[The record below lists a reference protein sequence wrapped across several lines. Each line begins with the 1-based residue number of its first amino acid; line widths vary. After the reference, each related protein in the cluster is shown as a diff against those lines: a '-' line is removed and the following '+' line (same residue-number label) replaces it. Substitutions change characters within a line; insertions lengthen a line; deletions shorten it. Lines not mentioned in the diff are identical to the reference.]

1 MWKAPLCEMHGR
13 SYSSLWSRAVA
24 TVKGDWFMDNLAVL
38 SLLALAPILVVGVL
52 LAGFR
57 WPAKYAM
64 PIGYVLAV
72 LVALLVWKMDFT
84 GILAA
89 SLEGL
94 IVAATLLYIV
104 FGALLL
110 LSTLTIGGAMASIRA
125 GFNNISADRRV
136 QAIIIGWLFGS
147 FIEGASGFGTPAAVV
162 APLLLAMGFP
172 AMAAVMVGL
181 IIQST
186 PVSFGAVGTPILVG
200 VTNGLGGD
208 PAVEERIAVL
218 GLTMPEFV
226 SNIGFQVAAIHA
238 IVGIL
243 IPLILVC
250 MLTGFFGPERRFRDG
265 LAVWP
270 FAIYASLAM
279 TVPYVIV
286 ARVLGPEFP
295 SLFGGL
301 LGLMLV
307 MFTSSKG
314 FLMPKDTFDF
324 GPRSSWS
331 DRWMGTIEPS
341 EATDSRTHMSIIS
354 AWSPYV
360 LMAVLLVGTR
370 VIAPLKEFLTGIQIP
385 FENIL
390 GTGITT
396 NVQPFYS
403 PAFLMIL
410 AAVFGYLL
418 HRMSGKQIAETLK
431 VSGRQLAGT
440 AVALLFA
447 VPLVRVLIQSGP
459 DLNASGL
466 SSMPVTLAE
475 GAAAISGVSWPVI
488 APFIGALGA
497 FVAGSNTV
505 SNLTFA
511 QFQFS
516 TGVAIGVP
524 PEQVVAAQAV
534 GGAGG
539 NPIAIHNIVA
549 ASATVGLLG
558 REGDLLRKTIL
569 VTLYYCLAAG
579 AVASLFIFGFGLNLG
594 TFVLAA
600 LLIGLVFLARWMM
613 RFQGKDALSR
623 VGGDSSRADDDD
635 VDTRDRV

>member
-1 MWKAPLCEMHGR
+1 MVREDQIL
-13 SYSSLWSRAVA
+13 
-24 TVKGDWFMDNLAVL
+24 DNLAVL

-64 PIGYVLAV
+64 PVGYVLAV
-72 LVALLVWKMDFT
+72 LVALLVWQMDFT
-84 GILAA
+84 GIIAA

-94 IVAATLLYIV
+94 ITAATLLYIV

-110 LSTLTIGGAMASIRA
+110 LSTLTIGGAMATIRA
-125 GFNNISADRRV
+125 GFDNISSDRRV

-186 PVSFGAVGTPILVG
+186 PVSFGAVGTPIIVG
-200 VTNGLGGD
+200 VGGGLGGD
-208 PAVEERIAVL
+208 PAVAERISVL

-226 SNIGFQVAAIHA
+226 ASIGFQVAAIHA
-238 IVGIL
+238 IVGLL

-265 LAVWP
+265 LAIWP
-270 FAIYASLAM
+270 FALYSSVAM
-279 TVPYVIV
+279 TIPYVLV
-286 ARVLGPEFP
+286 ARFLGPEFP

-301 LGLMLV
+301 IGLVVV
-307 MFTSSKG
+307 MYTSSRG

-331 DRWMGTIEPS
+331 DRWMGTIEPAKAADVS
-341 EATDSRTHMSIIS
+341 THMSIVR

-360 LMAVLLVGTR
+360 LMAVLLVATR
-370 VIAPLKEFLTGIQIP
+370 VIPSLKTFLTGIAIP

-390 GTGITT
+390 GSGITT
-396 NVQPFYS
+396 SVQPFYS
-403 PAFLMIL
+403 PAFLLIL
-410 AAVFGYLL
+410 ASVFAYLL
-418 HRMSGKQIAETLK
+418 HRMNGAQIVQTVK
-431 VSGRQLAGT
+431 ISGRQLAGT

-459 DLNASGL
+459 ELNASGL

-475 GAAAISGVSWPVI
+475 GAAALTGGSWPAI
-488 APFIGALGA
+488 APWIGALGA

-516 TGVAIGVP
+516 TGNAIGVP

-539 NPIAIHNIVA
+539 NPVAIHNIVA
-549 ASATVGLLG
+549 AAATVGLLG
-558 REGDLLRKTIL
+558 REGDLLRKTVL
-569 VTLYYCLAAG
+569 VTIYYSFTAG
-579 AVASLFIFGFGLNLG
+579 AVAFVFIHGIGLNLG
-594 TFVLAA
+594 TIMLVVLVAVLA
-600 LLIGLVFLARWMM
+600 LLARWMM
-613 RFQGKDALSR
+613 RQKPAVPEREVEKDS
-623 VGGDSSRADDDD
+623 V
-635 VDTRDRV
+635 